1 MSVFGKPENRRRSFK
16 KGAGHRRVLMLNKYA
31 GEPAGNSTRRML
43 RRLRLQTAYLQ
54 SEQPVYY
61 PQDSEYTEEL
71 PFWQRTI
78 RLCIGL
84 FLLLPLSVVMVF
96 ALLQQLHHAAPVVG
110 SFDFWQSVPVWYS
123 ILGMLVFATLKG
135 FRVLDAMLMFLYVAG
150 HELTHALTAWMCFG
164 RVESV
169 SVDLDGG
176 YVDTD
181 KDNLFISLSPY
192 FVPLWMLLWMGL
204 FFVANWIYPF
214 DTYLAWFCAGFGFWW
229 AFHIYW
235 TLWVIPREQPDL
247 LDNGVVLSF
256 MIIMLANVA
265 SLVLVLR
272 CFGVISLRGYA
283 QDFVIC
289 ANEIYTTYRDLF
301 LWILERI

>member
-1 MSVFGKPENRRRSFK
+1 MSIFGKPENRRRSFK

-31 GEPAGNSTRRML
+31 GEPAGNSTRKML

-164 RVESV
+164 RVETV

>member
-135 FRVLDAMLMFLYVAG
+135 FRVLDAILMFLYVAG

>member
-71 PFWQRTI
+71 SFWQRTI

-135 FRVLDAMLMFLYVAG
+135 FRVLDAILMFLYVAG

>member
-214 DTYLAWFCAGFGFWW
+214 DAYLAWFCAGFGFWW